1 MPFEEGILVFM
12 VNRRRKAVED
22 IIKVLMSRDG
32 MSYDDAKEQVLDFK
46 KQIDSGEISYDDLE
60 EEFMS
65 EFGLEPDYLL
75 ALLGF

>member
-1 MPFEEGILVFM
+1 MFM

>member
-1 MPFEEGILVFM
+1 MNE
-12 VNRRRKAVED
+12 

-32 MSYDDAKEQVLDFK
+32 LSYDEARDQVLTFK
-46 KQIDSGEISYDDLE
+46 QQVDSGEISYDDLE

-75 ALLGF
+75 ALLGL